1 MRNRMLM
8 TVFALVLVP
17 AVAQAQSEWLVEETG
32 VALEVGHTSFEE
44 DFGLSALSA
53 GYFLSGRFQLPMG
66 LAVVAELPFA
76 YASYDFDPGFGT
88 PVEGSDNTIGNVY
101 LGVEMPVMLGAATV
115 EAGLRL
121 PTHDSDLDD
130 FSPLVG
136 SLAGAVDRYDAF
148 LTDVITPRVGLQV
161 GMAATELIGVA
172 ANLGAAYLIFT
183 EDGVDDDFVLDGG
196 LRAFVGP
203 GATRL
208 GAGLEGMAVLTGE
221 GEFADRSVFQAG
233 LWVDHDFGIVR
244 PGVSLFLP
252 LDEDYGE
259 IISYVVG
266 VSLQVSMP

>member
-8 TVFALVLVP
+8 AVFVLALFPGIV
-17 AVAQAQSEWLVEETG
+17 QAQSEWLVEETG

-53 GYFLSGRFQLPMG
+53 GYFLSARFEVPMG
-66 LAVVAELPFA
+66 FAAVAELPFA
-76 YASYDFDPGFGT
+76 YASYEFDPGFGT
-88 PVEGSDNTIGNVY
+88 PVEDSDNTIGNIY

-121 PTHDSDLDD
+121 PTHSSDANE

-136 SLAGAVDRYDAF
+136 TIAGAVDRYDAF
-148 LTDVITPRVGLQV
+148 VSDVIAPRVGLQV
-161 GMAATELIGVA
+161 GVAATEMIGVR
-172 ANLGAAYLIFT
+172 ANLGAAYMMFT

-196 LRAFVGP
+196 VRAFVAP

-208 GAGLEGMAVLTGE
+208 GAGLEGMAIMTGDADF
-221 GEFADRSVFQAG
+221 GDRSVFQAG
-233 LWVDHDFGIVR
+233 LWVDHDFGMLR
-244 PGVSLFLP
+244 PGVSVFLP

-259 IISYVVG
+259 ILNYTVG